1 MTSAPMDIMALR
13 EDFPILRQQAK
24 GNDLVYLDNA
34 ATTQKPQCVIDTL
47 AQYYQTQ
54 NANVHRGNHYL
65 SDLATEKFEAAR
77 KTVQRFINAPS
88 AEQIIWTRGTT
99 ESINLVAFGLSQGWL
114 QSGDEILISAM
125 EHHANIVPW
134 QQVAQRTGVTL
145 KVIPVTDQ
153 AELDL
158 DAYASLLSER
168 TKLVAVTQ
176 VSNAL
181 GTINPVS
188 DMIQMAHAVG
198 ALVLVDAAQSVPH
211 WDIDVQALDCDFL
224 AFSGH
229 KLFGPTGIGVLY
241 GKAAIL
247 ETMAPFQTGGEM
259 IERVSF
265 SGTTFNE
272 IPFKFEAGTPNIAGA
287 IGLAAAMDYLS
298 PLDREA
304 LARHEHQLLDK
315 CLELAQSIPQLQVI
329 GRAKQ
334 KAGIFSFLITGTHPQ
349 DLGTLLDQQGI
360 AIRTGHHCAMPI
372 MEQFNIPGT
381 ARAYFAFYNTQ
392 AEVEQLF
399 VALNKAVG
407 LLL

>member
-24 GNDLVYLDNA
+24 GNALVYLDNA

-88 AEQIIWTRGTT
+88 AEEIIWTRGTT

-134 QQVAQRTGVTL
+134 QQVAKRTGVTL

-158 DAYASLLSER
+158 EAYASLLSER

-247 ETMAPFQTGGEM
+247 ETMAPYQTGGEM

-265 SGTTFNE
+265 NGTTFNE

-298 PLDREA
+298 QLDREA

-315 CLELAQSIPQLQVI
+315 CLELAQSIPQLQLI

-381 ARAYFAFYNTQ
+381 ARASFAFYNTQ

-399 VALNKAVG
+399 AALNKAVG